1 MCSDIGD
8 HLRMKPA
15 NFCSTDSSSLLF
27 ERLFGLLWCKT
38 NGITISFRCTS
49 FNFLHL
55 YSTLMVNEQI
65 AYKRIDASLKK
76 AELVELNS
84 REQRRSLG
92 ISDHTLILIY
102 DPFQVLD

>member
-1 MCSDIGD
+1 
-8 HLRMKPA
+8 
-15 NFCSTDSSSLLF
+15 
-27 ERLFGLLWCKT
+27 
-38 NGITISFRCTS
+38 
-49 FNFLHL
+49 
-55 YSTLMVNEQI
+55 MVNEQI

-92 ISDHTLILIY
+92 FSDHTLILIY